1 MTNHSIQLAFDI
13 ERVSVTSNKN
23 MHLCKQARVMT
34 AGLVKDRYIL
44 VSGQS
49 YSRVGIEV
57 SSLYFLQLEVGENLP
72 EHDVEYLYTLRV
84 IGGEFSSSLDGYS
97 NFLLIVLSYT
107 DKLSDLVNKERIS
120 ERVVIQVLK
129 LI

>member
-1 MTNHSIQLAFDI
+1 
-13 ERVSVTSNKN
+13 

-84 IGGEFSSSLDGYS
+84 IRGEFSSSLDGYS